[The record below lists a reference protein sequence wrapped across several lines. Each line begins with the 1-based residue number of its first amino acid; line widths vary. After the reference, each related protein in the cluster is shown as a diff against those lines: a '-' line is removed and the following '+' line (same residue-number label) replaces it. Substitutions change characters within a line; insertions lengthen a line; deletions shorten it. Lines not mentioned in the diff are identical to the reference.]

1 MSFSYK
7 TNFTSNRKI
16 MTNEEKWFEVFT
28 VETMSAL
35 LFPGIL
41 DYDASSVLMWAVW
54 TGLAV
59 LLPVLCPLHLCFE
72 PQF

>member
-1 MSFSYK
+1 MVWSIYSRD
-7 TNFTSNRKI
+7 NVSIVVSRHG
-16 MTNEEKWFEVFT
+16 V
-28 VETMSAL
+28 A
-35 LFPGIL
+35 IL

-59 LLPVLCPLHLCFE
+59 VLPVLCPLHFCFE